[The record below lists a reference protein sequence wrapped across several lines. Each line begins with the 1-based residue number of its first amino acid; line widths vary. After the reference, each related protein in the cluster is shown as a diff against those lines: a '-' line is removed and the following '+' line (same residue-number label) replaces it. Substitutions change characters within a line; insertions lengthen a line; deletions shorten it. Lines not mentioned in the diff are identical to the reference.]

1 MQLEIYK
8 PSQSSPAEWNHEAL
22 KAAVSERMT
31 AYKGIVY
38 TEDQQAQAKA
48 DRATLN
54 KLVGALDGFLR
65 DERKKALEGFEETK
79 KQVEEIKA
87 IIIPCRDEIDAQDK
101 KFTEIKKTEKRA
113 RILTELY
120 NPMIGNLRD
129 LVPYDRLH
137 EAKWL
142 NVTCSMNTVADALAK
157 KIERIS
163 SGLASI
169 DKLDLDEALTEQ
181 AKDIFL
187 KDFDLAAAINATERI
202 LKQREALARLASSGA
217 AQNDAEPEKKEGG
230 KSNNHQKQENG
241 AEVSTQYYSAK
252 EKIHTVAFL
261 VHVTAAQLKAL
272 GDFMRENGI
281 KPERI

>member
-8 PSQSSPAEWNHEAL
+8 PSQSSPVEWNHEAL

-101 KFTEIKKTEKRA
+101 KFTEFKKTEKRA

-129 LVPYDRLH
+129 LVPYYRLH

-181 AKDIFL
+181 AKVIFL

-202 LKQREALARLASSGA
+202 LKQREALARLASSGK
-217 AQNDAEPEKKEGG
+217 AQNDAEPEKKECGE
-230 KSNNHQKQENG
+230 SNHQKQENG
-241 AEVSTQYYSAK
+241 AEVSAQSDGAK
-252 EKIHTVAFL
+252 EKIHTVEFR